1 MVFDAL
7 MPWWLIAV
15 LVIGAVGVTF
25 RAYWRPLV
33 PLSIGFQSV
42 LVSLR
47 LTVLFLLIFIL
58 QRPVLLEPSTGR
70 FDAIV
75 PILVDVSRSMR
86 LNDANDDGH
95 RRIDEASRLVEQV
108 LLPSVGEVF
117 DVDVLGF
124 GELLAPVEPMNLRAD
139 ARQSD
144 LQGALRGVRERY
156 RGRTVAGVIVVSDGG
171 GTGSE
176 SAMVSGAGAFPVFA
190 VGIGRAVI
198 ERDREVLNVTVG
210 PANLANSVV
219 DLNASVVS
227 HGFGKEPI
235 EVRLLEDGRLVQL
248 DWVTPAE
255 SGAPLPIVFRVSP
268 KSDVATR
275 YTVELPVDPSE
286 LTPDNNTR
294 RVLVP
299 PSGRLRRVLLVEGA
313 PGYDHSFL
321 KRAWLQDEGIE
332 LDSVVLKGAN
342 DRGQNTFYIQGDTDR
357 THALSTGYPQHRPAL
372 FFYDAV
378 VLANTPGDFFSP
390 DQLNMTVDF
399 VSKRGGGLLVFGA
412 QAFAGRGL
420 ASTPIETILPLHL
433 AGRTTTIAQGAVR
446 EPNTV
451 SLTADGANHGLM
463 RLGMTPDINQARW
476 DAVPPLAGVAALGDP
491 KPGASV
497 LAHTVGAGGG
507 LYPLIA
513 VQRYG
518 RGRTMVFTGEAS
530 WRWKMLLPSDDDT
543 YDTFW
548 KQTVRWLSEI
558 APGQVTVSTE
568 GGGVPG
574 EVVHLEISSRDSTY
588 ETVADASITAHV
600 TGPAGDIQEI
610 RPSLIDAVSGRYT
623 AKFTPTQSGVYYIDV
638 RADQGSLSLGNVETW
653 ILVGGSDRELTD
665 PRMNS
670 EALARLAQRT
680 GGAVVPADALGELP
694 GQIRE
699 RATVPATLIRL
710 DLWNNVWVFLL
721 LVFLPSA
728 EWLLRRQWGMR

>member
-7 MPWWLIAV
+7 MPWWLIAT
-15 LVIGAVGVTF
+15 LVIGAVGVTI

-33 PLSIGFQSV
+33 PVSIGFRSV
-42 LVSLR
+42 LMSLR
-47 LTVLFLLIFIL
+47 LSVLLLLILIL
-58 QRPVLLEPSTGR
+58 QRPVLLEPSTDR
-70 FDAIV
+70 LDAIV

-86 LNDANDDGH
+86 LKDANDDGH
-95 RRIDEASRLVEQV
+95 RRIDEASRLVEEV
-108 LLPSVGEVF
+108 LLPSIGEVF
-117 DVDVLGF
+117 DVDLLGF
-124 GELLAPVEPMNLRAD
+124 GELLTPVEPTNLRAD

-144 LQGALRGVRERY
+144 LQGALRDVRERY

-171 GTGSE
+171 ETGSE
-176 SAMVSGAGAFPVFA
+176 SVEVSGAGAFPVFA
-190 VGIGRAVI
+190 VGVGRAVI
-198 ERDREVLNVTVG
+198 ERDREVLDVTVG
-210 PANLANSVV
+210 PANLANSVI
-219 DLNASVVS
+219 DLSASVVS

-235 EVRLLEDGRLVQL
+235 EVRLLENGRLVQL

-275 YTVELPVDPSE
+275 YTVEVPVDPSE
-286 LTPDNNTR
+286 LTPDNNAM

-357 THALSTGYPQHRPAL
+357 TLALSTGYPQNRSAL
-372 FFYDAV
+372 FFYDAI
-378 VLANTPGDFFSP
+378 VLANTPAEFFSP

-412 QAFAGRGL
+412 QAFVGRGL
-420 ASTPIETILPLHL
+420 ASTPIETILPLYL

-451 SLTADGANHGLM
+451 SLTAAGANHGLM
-463 RLGMTPDINQARW
+463 RLGMTTDINQARW

-558 APGQVTVSTE
+558 APGPVTVSTE
-568 GGGVPG
+568 GGRVAG

-588 ETVADASITAHV
+588 ETVSNASITVHV

-610 RPSLIDAVSGRYT
+610 RPSLTDAVAGRYT
-623 AKFTPTQSGVYYIDV
+623 AKFTPAQSGVYRIDV
-638 RADQGSLSLGNVETW
+638 RADQESSSLGNVETRV
-653 ILVGGSDRELTD
+653 LVGGSDRELND

-670 EALARLAQRT
+670 EALARLAGRT
-680 GGAVVPADALGELP
+680 GGAVVPVEALGELP
-694 GQIRE
+694 RQLRE
-699 RATVPATLIRL
+699 RATVSATSVRL
-710 DLWNNVWVFLL
+710 DLWNNVWVFLF
-721 LVFLPSA
+721 LVFLPSV